1 MNFNPNQM
9 NYNPMLMNIN
19 PMQMEMLLHMQNQM
33 INQMQNNYINDE
45 KETMWIFNKS
55 NVDEMEKILSKITD
69 KKKNIF
75 YR

>member
-1 MNFNPNQM
+1 
-9 NYNPMLMNIN
+9 
-19 PMQMEMLLHMQNQM
+19 MQNQM